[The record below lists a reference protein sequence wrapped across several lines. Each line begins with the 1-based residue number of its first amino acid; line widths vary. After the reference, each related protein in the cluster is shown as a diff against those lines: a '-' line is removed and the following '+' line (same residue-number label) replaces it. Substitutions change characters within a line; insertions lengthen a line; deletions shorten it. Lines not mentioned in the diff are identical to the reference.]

1 MYIKKSFIPS
11 LFKIKKLTF
20 ILRNVTMFFLHNE
33 TFDNCKK
40 KKFVLFIQNTV
51 ICFFDKNHNI
61 YDLPYMPML

>member
-33 TFDNCKK
+33 TFDNNVK
-40 KKFVLFIQNTV
+40 Q
-51 ICFFDKNHNI
+51 
-61 YDLPYMPML
+61 M